1 MVKIKIKYII
11 GLIIVFII
19 IISTVIATMVI
30 TKSFADNSEEFAE
43 PEIITQVMLE
53 DIIKV
58 SQLNTFEAVYNGIVK
73 VPNEKKPEKIDYYVS
88 YEATIKAG
96 IDFELID
103 IDVDKDEKII
113 EITLPEVQINDVNVD
128 IASLD
133 YIFDNKKAD
142 TENVT
147 GQAYQKCIDDAEKES
162 ADEQKIY
169 ELAEQNAENIIEAL
183 IIPFIEQLD
192 EEYELKIK

>member
-1 MVKIKIKYII
+1 MIKPKHIL
-11 GLIIVFII
+11 GIVLII
-19 IISTVIATMVI
+19 IIIITTVFI
-30 TKSFADNSEEFAE
+30 TKSVNDNSEESAE

-58 SQLNTFEAVYNGIVK
+58 SQLNTFEAIYNGVVK
-73 VPNEKKPEKIDYYVS
+73 IPNEKKPEKVDYYVS
-88 YEATIKAG
+88 YDATVKAG

-103 IDVDKDEKII
+103 IDVDQDKKII
-113 EITLPEVQINDVNVD
+113 EITLPQVQINDVNVKME
-128 IASLD
+128 SLD
-133 YIFDNKKAD
+133 YIFENKKAD
-142 TENVT
+142 TENVS

-162 ADEQKIY
+162 AAEQRIY

-192 EEYELKIK
+192 EEYELEIK